1 MHPLWCHLR
10 KLTPEDRL
18 PEKPE
23 TPLFQLGQ
31 LVQLSVPVDTDEVWT
46 TPLLFPVFLFSF
58 LIVQMNRVPSNEP
71 QLSRQQGAECPP
83 HPQSWLAV
91 ITHLI

>member
-1 MHPLWCHLR
+1 M
-10 KLTPEDRL
+10 KS
-18 PEKPE
+18 
-23 TPLFQLGQ
+23 GA
-31 LVQLSVPVDTDEVWT
+31 

-91 ITHLI
+91 ITHLICAHDASPETLEEHVLPIKVNCYLFIRVQFLEQAPFVS